1 MVIRLKYCPNCG
13 SENEEDAVFCKICAF
28 RFDNESSYD
37 NNKDKVVTKT
47 KTKVKRKGG
56 KDKTKVKYKEGKTE
70 RKMSFFQKFMMFF
83 FILLCIVLI
92 GACGILAYHIYET
105 ENISVPDVLG
115 ETYEGACKIL
125 KSSNLNCS
133 EVLKETDDEDEV
145 GIVLKQSKRG
155 GSKAAENAVIKLTVG
170 VLDTH
175 VVVPNVEG
183 MSLEEALEKLND
195 ASVSYKLEYEETDD
209 EDNVVLK
216 QSVKAGKKIEN
227 TDVVTLTIAR
237 HKEQPENE
245 DTNTDDSEA
254 NTDNGTDMDSSSVD
268 E

>member
-1 MVIRLKYCPNCG
+1 MIRLKYCPNCG

-28 RFDNESSYD
+28 RFDNESIYD

-56 KDKTKVKYKEGKTE
+56 KDRTKVKYKEGKIE
-70 RKMSFFQKFMMFF
+70 RRMSFFEKFMMFF
-83 FILLCIVLI
+83 FILLCIALI

-105 ENISVPDVLG
+105 ENIEVPDVLG
-115 ETYEGACKIL
+115 ETYDGACKIL

-133 EVLKETDDEDEV
+133 EVLEETDDEDEV

-155 GSKAAENAVIKLTVG
+155 GSKAAENAIIKLTVG

-175 VVVPNVEG
+175 VVVPDVEG
-183 MSLEEALEKLND
+183 MSLEDALVKLNE
-195 ASVSYKLEYEETDD
+195 ASVNYKLEYEETDD
-209 EDNVVLK
+209 KDNIVLK
-216 QSVKAGKKIEN
+216 QSVKAFKKIEN

-237 HKEQPENE
+237 LKEQPEEDADNTNSS
-245 DTNTDDSEA
+245 DTNEGNSTD
-254 NTDNGTDMDSSSVD
+254 TDSSDLVN
-268 E
+268 

>member
-1 MVIRLKYCPNCG
+1 M
-13 SENEEDAVFCKICAF
+13 F
-28 RFDNESSYD
+28 RGF
-37 NNKDKVVTKT
+37 
-47 KTKVKRKGG
+47 KG
-56 KDKTKVKYKEGKTE
+56 
-70 RKMSFFQKFMMFF
+70 
-83 FILLCIVLI
+83 
-92 GACGILAYHIYET
+92 
-105 ENISVPDVLG
+105 
-115 ETYEGACKIL
+115 
-125 KSSNLNCS
+125 
-133 EVLKETDDEDEV
+133 TDDEDEV

-209 EDNVVLK
+209 KDNVVLK

-237 HKEQPENE
+237 LKEQPEEDADNTNSS
-245 DTNTDDSEA
+245 DTNEGNSTD
-254 NTDNGTDMDSSSVD
+254 TDSSDLVN
-268 E
+268 